1 MRYITFR
8 ILFLVMT
15 MLAGCSRFRTPSNQ
29 WMLVAYSAE
38 KGYMFRKDG
47 MTYRMRCSQAD
58 ATKEHDNHV
67 GDDNGACSDI
77 LPYMLKAV
85 PLHGDGVTKDH
96 LIFYP
101 LGENDLAGYYDEF
114 VIVEVKVGR

>member
-1 MRYITFR
+1 
-8 ILFLVMT
+8 

-58 ATKEHDNHV
+58 ATKEHDHHV
-67 GDDNGACSDI
+67 DDDNGACSDI

-114 VIVEVKVGR
+114 VIVEVKVRL